1 MINTVESLRGLY
13 VALGGDIA
21 EVANLNTIPELL
33 TEISTVAQAAA
44 TELPAVKAADNGK
57 VLTVVNSKWA
67 KADIPSQLPAATA
80 ADSGKLLAVN
90 SSGAY
95 ALSTYDDSKTYFTV
109 SGTGEIPMSSIVLP
123 TKYDTFSKFT
133 AFMNTNPYKTYA
145 RIKGLT
151 DFSPND
157 YIDVALTSYS
167 PSFKTATFC
176 GYFAYVSNYV
186 TVWKKVELLL
196 TFNSYLQATV
206 YVSDFTPTT

>member
-21 EVANLNTIPELL
+21 EVANLTTIPELL
-33 TEISTVAQAAA
+33 TEISTVAKAAA

-67 KADIPSQLPAATA
+67 KANLPTELPAATA
-80 ADSGKLLAVN
+80 ADSGKSLTVN
-90 SSGAY
+90 SSGKY
-95 ALSTYDDSKTYFTV
+95 ELSEYDDLKTYFTV
-109 SGTGEIPMSSIVLP
+109 SGTGVIPMGSIVLP
-123 TKYDTFSKFT
+123 TKYNTFDKFR

-151 DFSPND
+151 DFSAND

-176 GYFAYVSNYV
+176 GYFAQVSNYV

-196 TFNSYLQATV
+196 TFDSYFQATV
-206 YVSDFTPTT
+206 YVSDFTPS